1 MTVGRRSAACIV
13 AGVILAAAV
22 GSQCDAK
29 EKVNK
34 KTASLPPEEVYAEAL
49 RKIDR
54 KKYYSARLMLQE
66 LLPRIPP
73 EDRDLLPR
81 VQMSL
86 GDAFFRDGGLA
97 NYGEALNAYRNFLT
111 YFPQNEQAAY
121 AQLMV
126 GQSLYRQVSAPDRD
140 QTTTMKAVQ
149 ELRKVETAWPD
160 SPWAAEAREVME
172 LCYNRLAEKERLV
185 AHFYQQRK
193 QWLAA
198 LDRYRMV
205 IESYPRYDGM
215 SRLLFDM
222 GRCQLAI
229 NRREEAQESFT
240 RLAQRDDTKR
250 LVKLANLAMR
260 QYDRRREKEGE
271 QLYGDLAGQ
280 DGKKKGSTP

>member
-1 MTVGRRSAACIV
+1 MTAGRRFAACLV
-13 AGVILAAAV
+13 AGIVLATAPV
-22 GSQCDAK
+22 SPCDAK
-29 EKVNK
+29 EKPDK
-34 KTASLPPEEVYAEAL
+34 KIANLPPEEVYAEAL
-49 RKIDR
+49 RKIDK

-86 GDAFFRDGGLA
+86 GDAFFRDGGLT

-111 YFPQNEQAAY
+111 YFPQNERAPY
-121 AQLMV
+121 AQLMI
-126 GQSLYRQVSAPDRD
+126 GQSLYRQVPAPDRD
-140 QTTTMKAVQ
+140 QTTTMKALV

-172 LCYNRLAEKERLV
+172 LCYNRLAEKEHLV
-185 AHFYQQRK
+185 GHFYQQRK

-198 LDRYRMV
+198 LDRYQTV
-205 IESYPRYDGM
+205 TKTYPRYDDM
-215 SRLLFDM
+215 SQLLLDL

-229 NRREEAQESFT
+229 NHREEAQESFT
-240 RLAQRDDTKR
+240 RLAQRDDSKQ

-260 QYDRRREKEGE
+260 SYDRRREKEGE
-271 QLYGDLAGQ
+271 QFYGDLVDQ
-280 DGKKKGSTP
+280 DGKKKGTTP